1 MQTEIKEQPPYDVV
15 TIGNV
20 IIRYG
25 MQEGR
30 RLTNVELQKLLYM
43 TQLIHVGL
51 TGNPLFLNK
60 MEAWDSGP
68 TIPDAYAAYRE
79 FGDKNISTVGTWELE
94 LLNPMSEIIVKN
106 VMKQTEGMTIKD
118 LCRITKHQDPWMN
131 CYKRSETRIIPLKEI
146 ENLAKKLFHKMP
158 DKIRKEVTKNQ

>member
-1 MQTEIKEQPPYDVV
+1 MQTEIKEQLPYDVV

-106 VMKQTEGMTIKD
+106 VMKQTEGMNTKD

-146 ENLAKKLFHKMP
+146 ENLAEKLFHKMP
-158 DKIRKEVTKNQ
+158 DKIRKEVAKNQ

>member
-94 LLNPMSEIIVKN
+94 LLNPMNE
-106 VMKQTEGMTIKD
+106 
-118 LCRITKHQDPWMN
+118 L
-131 CYKRSETRIIPLKEI
+131 L
-146 ENLAKKLFHKMP
+146 
-158 DKIRKEVTKNQ
+158 

>member
-1 MQTEIKEQPPYDVV
+1 MQTEIKEQPQYDVV

-106 VMKQTEGMTIKD
+106 VMKQTEGMNTKD

>member
-30 RLTNVELQKLLYM
+30 RLKNVELQKLLYM
-43 TQLIHVGL
+43 PQLIHVGL

-60 MEAWDSGP
+60 RKKQSSAP
-68 TIPDAYAAYRE
+68 TA
-79 FGDKNISTVGTWELE
+79 GK
-94 LLNPMSEIIVKN
+94 
-106 VMKQTEGMTIKD
+106 
-118 LCRITKHQDPWMN
+118 
-131 CYKRSETRIIPLKEI
+131 KR
-146 ENLAKKLFHKMP
+146 
-158 DKIRKEVTKNQ
+158 

>member
-94 LLNPMSEIIVKN
+94 LLNPMCKIIIKN
-106 VMKQTEGMTIKD
+106 VMKQTEGMNTKD

-146 ENLAKKLFHKMP
+146 ENLAEKLFHKMP
-158 DKIRKEVTKNQ
+158 DKIRKEVAKNQ

>member
-106 VMKQTEGMTIKD
+106 VMKQTEGMNTKD

-146 ENLAKKLFHKMP
+146 ENLAEKLFHKMP
-158 DKIRKEVTKNQ
+158 DKIRKEVAKNQ

>member
-1 MQTEIKEQPPYDVV
+1 MQTEIKEQPPYNVV
-15 TIGNV
+15 TIGNA

-30 RLTNVELQKLLYM
+30 RLTNVELQILLYM
-43 TQLIHVGL
+43 TQLIHIGL
-51 TGNPLFLNK
+51 TGAPMFLNK

-94 LLNPMSEIIVKN
+94 LLNPMSKIIVKN
-106 VMKQTEGMTIKD
+106 VMEQTKSMTTKD

-131 CYKRSETRIIPLKEI
+131 SYVSYDTREIPLKEI
-146 ENLAKKLFHKMP
+146 ENLAEKIFHKMP
-158 DKIRKEVTKNQ
+158 DKIRKEVAKNQ

>member
-30 RLTNVELQKLLYM
+30 RLTNIELQKLLYM

-68 TIPDAYAAYRE
+68 TIPDAYAAYRK
-79 FGDKNISTVGTWELE
+79 FGENYIAPVGTWELE
-94 LLNPMSEIIVKN
+94 LLNPMSKIIVKN
-106 VMKQTEGMTIKD
+106 VMKQTEGMTAKD
-118 LCRITKHQDPWMN
+118 LCQITKHQDPWMN

-158 DKIRKEVTKNQ
+158 DKIRKEVAKNQ

>member
-106 VMKQTEGMTIKD
+106 VMKQTEGMNTKD

-146 ENLAKKLFHKMP
+146 ENLAEKLFHKMP

>member
-15 TIGNV
+15 TISNA

-43 TQLIHVGL
+43 TQLIHIGL
-51 TGNPLFLNK
+51 TGAPLFLNK

-94 LLNPMSEIIVKN
+94 LLNPMSEIIIRN
-106 VMKQTEGMTIKD
+106 VMKQTEGMNTKD

-131 CYKRSETRIIPLKEI
+131 CYKRSEIRIIPLKEI

-158 DKIRKEVTKNQ
+158 DKIRKEVAKNQ

>member
-30 RLTNVELQKLLYM
+30 RLTNAELQKLLYM

-51 TGNPLFLNK
+51 TGTPLFLNK

-68 TIPDAYAAYRE
+68 TIPDAYAAYRKFRE
-79 FGDKNISTVGTWELE
+79 KYIAPVGTWELE

-106 VMKQTEGMTIKD
+106 VMKQTESMSIED

-131 CYKRSETRIIPLKEI
+131 CYERSETRIIPLKEI
-146 ENLAKKLFHKMP
+146 ENLAEKLFHKMP
-158 DKIRKEVTKNQ
+158 DKIRKEVAKNQ

>member
-94 LLNPMSEIIVKN
+94 LLNPMSEIIIKN
-106 VMKQTEGMTIKD
+106 VMKQTEGMNTKD

-146 ENLAKKLFHKMP
+146 ENLAEKLFHKMP
-158 DKIRKEVTKNQ
+158 DKIRKEVAKNQ

>member
-51 TGNPLFLNK
+51 TGNPLFQNK
-60 MEAWDSGP
+60 MEAWDSVRP
-68 TIPDAYAAYRE
+68 FRMRMLHT
-79 FGDKNISTVGTWELE
+79 
-94 LLNPMSEIIVKN
+94 
-106 VMKQTEGMTIKD
+106 
-118 LCRITKHQDPWMN
+118 
-131 CYKRSETRIIPLKEI
+131 
-146 ENLAKKLFHKMP
+146 ENL
-158 DKIRKEVTKNQ
+158 EKNTLHR